1 MIQREKLKL
10 QSGVPVVVTLETIR
24 GRECRSNYGDGVEY
38 MFQVQCQGR
47 ACLLY
52 LPVDGQ
58 QAITRC
64 GVQPGEEVQVMRTN
78 GRHGEAP
85 IFTARPVSDAH
96 LAIPA
101 LPPAQH
107 VNGSGPRL
115 LAPVQPQTR
124 QTAAP
129 PQPSVT
135 AEPYNV
141 GAMALM
147 QKCLQ
152 VSIDLLV
159 GAEQYAAA
167 NHGKE
172 LRFNEEDTRAMANT
186 FFIQKNK
193 EMQYQ

>member
-10 QSGVPVVVTLETIR
+10 QSGVPVVVTLEQIR
-24 GRECRSNYGDGVEY
+24 GRECNSNYGDGKEY

-64 GVQPGEEVQVMRTN
+64 GVQPGEEVQIMRTN
-78 GRHGEAP
+78 GRNGEAP
-85 IFTARPVSDAH
+85 IFTARIVSDAH

-101 LPPAQH
+101 LPPPTQAH
-107 VNGSGPRL
+107 NGPRL
-115 LAPVQPQTR
+115 LAPAQPQTR
-124 QTAAP
+124 QASAP
-129 PQPSVT
+129 QVHTPAPEQ
-135 AEPYNV
+135 PYNV
-141 GAMALM
+141 GATALM

-167 NHGKE
+167 THGKE
-172 LRFNEEDTRAMANT
+172 LRFNEEDARTMANT